1 MSEKLIEKIQKLAKK
16 HNISAYDIGKNTD
29 VTITTARN
37 ILINSNHTKR
47 PSTVRI
53 VLEYLESFENQN
65 KEKKGEEIEN
75 ESLVNL
81 SYNGTEIPNQIL
93 VKFIYDNW
101 ENLMDQ
107 RLFNAKFN
115 EMATL
120 YAYKLAEKNRN

>member
-1 MSEKLIEKIQKLAKK
+1 MF
-16 HNISAYDIGKNTD
+16 
-29 VTITTARN
+29 
-37 ILINSNHTKR
+37 
-47 PSTVRI
+47 
-53 VLEYLESFENQN
+53 LEYLESFENQN
-65 KEKKGEEIEN
+65 REKKGEEIEN